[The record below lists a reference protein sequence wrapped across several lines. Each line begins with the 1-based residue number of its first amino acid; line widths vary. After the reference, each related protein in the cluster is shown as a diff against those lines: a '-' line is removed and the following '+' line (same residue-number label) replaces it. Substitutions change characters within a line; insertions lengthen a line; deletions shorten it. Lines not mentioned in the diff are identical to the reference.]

1 MNPYKCRFV
10 STLIFI
16 VVIILSSHLRA
27 NDKKN
32 GALFKRDINF
42 NDDWKFK
49 RCEPAENTIE
59 IFKEIDYDD
68 AAWETVSLP
77 HTPRIEPLVVNDQW
91 QGICWY
97 RKSFALESFHRG
109 RKIFIEFEAA
119 MQIAEVWVNGKHK
132 ITHYGGYLPFTID
145 ITNEVFFDKKNLIAV
160 RLDNRDNPEVPPGKP
175 LKELDFCMYG
185 GLYRNVKMHITD
197 KLHITDAVYANQA
210 AGGGIF
216 VQYPLVKKDLAQ
228 IWIQTHVI
236 NENDETKTF
245 KVVSRLFD
253 DKNKLI
259 AEKAS
264 TEIGL
269 ESLEDK
275 HVVQTMEVRRP
286 KLWHPN
292 SPDLYALHSLVFQD
306 GKLVDRVVTRIGIRH
321 ISFSATEGFKI
332 NGEKFYLRGTNR
344 HQEYPY
350 LGYALSNNAHYRDAL
365 KIKQAGFDFVRLSHY
380 PHAEA
385 FMNACD
391 ELGILVMDS
400 IPGWQ
405 FFGNDIFQQRSFQD
419 CRDMIR
425 RDRNHPS
432 VILWEVSL
440 NESGMTKAFMEKAH
454 RIAHE
459 EYPGDQ
465 CHTCGWQDYAY
476 DVFIPARQHA
486 KAPDYWKK
494 YSKSK
499 PLFIAEYGDWEYYA
513 QDAGFNQ
520 AQFKNLSP
528 DERNSR
534 QLRSHGEKRLLQ
546 QALNYQEAFDDN
558 LASPAAGCANWLIF
572 DYNRG
577 YADDIEAS
585 GIMDIFRIP
594 KFAYYFFKSQR
605 PPEASPNHQT
615 AASPTLFIA
624 DHWMENSDL
633 SVKIFS
639 NCQTVTLLSNG
650 KKIATQNSDRDAY
663 SKNLRYPP
671 FTFKMDGFQAGA
683 LEAIGLIGG
692 KPVASHKVKTSL
704 EPHRLRLT
712 DGCDGVE
719 PQAGNKDVIF
729 VYASVVD
736 ENGTLVPTAAN
747 TVTFALSGPA
757 RLIGQNPMA
766 AEAGIASILVET
778 QGEEGIVEITA
789 ASPGLPVLKRI
800 AIKVDRRMDTVD

>member
-1 MNPYKCRFV
+1 MSPYNRRFV
-10 STLIFI
+10 STFIF
-16 VVIILSSHLRA
+16 VVIILSIHAYA

-32 GALFKRDINF
+32 GAQFKRNINF

-59 IFKEIDYDD
+59 TFKETGYDD
-68 AAWETVSLP
+68 AAWETVALP

-97 RKSFALESFHRG
+97 RKSFVLENVYRG
-109 RKIFIEFEAA
+109 KKIFVEFEAA

-132 ITHYGGYLPFTID
+132 TTHYGGYLPFTID
-145 ITNEVFFDKKNLIAV
+145 ISDEAVFDGRNLIVV
-160 RLDNRDNPEVPPGKP
+160 RLDNQDNPEVPPGKP
-175 LKELDFCMYG
+175 LKDLDFCTYG
-185 GLYRNVKMHITD
+185 GLYRNVKMHLTD
-197 KLHITDAVYANQA
+197 KLHITDAVHANKV
-210 AGGGIF
+210 AGGSVF
-216 VQYPLVKKDLAQ
+216 VRYPLVKNDLAQ

-236 NENDETKTF
+236 NENDEKRKF

-253 DKNKLI
+253 DNNKLI

-264 TEIGL
+264 TEMGL
-269 ESLEDK
+269 ASWGDQ
-275 HVVQTMEVRRP
+275 HVVQTMDVRKP

-306 GKLVDRVVTRIGIRH
+306 GKIVDRVVTRIGIRH
-321 ISFSATEGFKI
+321 ISFSATNGFTI

-350 LGYALSNNAHYRDAL
+350 IGYALSDNAHYRDAL

-385 FMNACD
+385 LMNACD

-405 FFGNDIFQQRSFQD
+405 FFGNDVFQQRSLQD

-440 NESGMTKAFMEKAH
+440 NESDMTKAFMEKTH
-454 RIAHE
+454 GIAHE

-465 CHTCGWQDYAY
+465 CYTCGWQDYAY

-494 YSKSK
+494 YAKNK
-499 PLFIAEYGDWEYYA
+499 PLLIAEYGDWEYYA

-520 AQFKNLSP
+520 AEFKNLSP
-528 DERNSR
+528 EERTSR
-534 QLRSHGEKRLLQ
+534 QLRSFGEKRLLQ
-546 QALNYQEAFDDN
+546 QALNYQEAFNDN

-577 YADDIEAS
+577 YANDIEAS

-594 KFAYYFFKSQR
+594 KFAHYFFKSQR
-605 PPEASPNHQT
+605 PPEAL
-615 AASPTLFIA
+615 AALPTESGPMLHIA
-624 DHWMENSDL
+624 NYWTENSTRH
-633 SVKIFS
+633 VKIFS
-639 NCQTVTLLSNG
+639 NYQTVKLFLSGNEV
-650 KKIATQNSDRDAY
+650 ATQRPDRDVY
-663 SKNLRYPP
+663 SNDLKYPP
-671 FTFKMDGFQAGA
+671 FTFKVDKFQAGEI
-683 LEAIGLIGG
+683 EAIGFIDGR
-692 KPVASHKVKTSL
+692 KVASHKVRTPSN
-704 EPHRLRLT
+704 PNRLRLT
-712 DGCDGVE
+712 AALDGKE
-719 PQAGNKDVIF
+719 PKAGKKDVFF
-729 VYASVVD
+729 VYASIVD
-736 ENGTLVPTAAN
+736 ENGTLVPTASN
-747 TVTFALSGPA
+747 PVTFELSGPA
-757 RLIGQNPMA
+757 RLIGQNPMQ
-766 AEAGIASILVET
+766 AEAGIASIVVET
-778 QGEEGIVEITA
+778 PGKEGVVEIGASSPDLLA
-789 ASPGLPVLKRI
+789 AEKNY
-800 AIKVDRRMDTVD
+800 IKVE